1 MFYPASFHRQLD
13 LAAAVVVESVSE
25 SAAAAEQK
33 DDPQAV
39 TSAAKTASS
48 VSSAAAAA
56 AEQKDIHRQEL
67 PPNPEEDSHPHPQFV
82 ALKSLI
88 IEPPYNLFTLHN
100 M

>member
-33 DDPQAV
+33 DHPQAV
-39 TSAAKTASS
+39 TSTAKTASS

-56 AEQKDIHRQEL
+56 AEQKD
-67 PPNPEEDSHPHPQFV
+67 NPQAGIASESRRR
-82 ALKSLI
+82 
-88 IEPPYNLFTLHN
+88 FTSTSTVCCT
-100 M
+100 